1 MKTKKTLRVLLAVPV
16 LLMLLIS
23 SCKKQQ
29 DTIDVPDLA
38 ASPEKMQVAAVA
50 AANFKVI
57 GYLPSWAG
65 EVNQIQFS
73 KLTHINYAFILPTAS
88 GGFQA
93 LENPSK
99 LQSLVT
105 AAHANN
111 VKVLVSVGGWNN
123 ADDSA
128 FETFAG
134 NAAGRTNFTNNV
146 ISLVNQYGL
155 DGIDIDWEYP
165 NEGTSA
171 NNYAL
176 LMQQLSTAM
185 HNIGKLLTA
194 AVVSYNGTSIQNSVF
209 GYVDFLNIMAYDESG
224 ANHST
229 YNLAVTSLNYWINR
243 GLPSGKAN
251 LGVPFYGRSSSAYVD
266 YRTILTNGG
275 SPNSDSFAGIGYNGI
290 PTIKSKTNLAFDQA
304 SGIMI
309 WELSQDA
316 TGANSLL
323 SAINEVVVSRAG
335 NPPPGSSTP
344 PIGQV
349 ITLKGFNGKYVSGQ
363 NGTQAMTCTNTTASP
378 TESFTLLDAG
388 GGKVALRSKAKYVS
402 SENGTQAIT
411 CNRATMGDWEKFDW
425 IVNPDGTV
433 FLRGNNGKY
442 ISSENGTQAMTCNRT
457 TGSGWEAFRINQ

>member
-1 MKTKKTLRVLLAVPV
+1 MKTKQQLRL
-16 LLMLLIS
+16 LLMPALLLLFMA
-23 SCKKQQ
+23 SCKKQEPGPGA
-29 DTIDVPDLA
+29 PDMMPLA
-38 ASPEKMQVAAVA
+38 DKNQVAAVS

-73 KLTHINYAFILPTAS
+73 KLTHINYAFILPTNS
-88 GGFQA
+88 GGFQTLDNA
-93 LENPSK
+93 PK
-99 LQSLVT
+99 LQSLVST
-105 AAHANN
+105 AHANN
-111 VKVLVSVGGWNN
+111 VKVLVSVGGWNDGN
-123 ADDSA
+123 DSA
-128 FETFAG
+128 FETFA
-134 NAAGRTNFTNNV
+134 ASASGRTTFTNNV

-165 NEGTSA
+165 DNGNSA
-171 NNYAL
+171 NNYTL

-185 HNIGKLLTA
+185 HGMGKLLTA

-209 GYVDFLNIMAYDESG
+209 GYVDFLNIMAYDEG
-224 ANHST
+224 GPNHST
-229 YNLAVTSLNYWINR
+229 YDLAVTSLNYWVNR
-243 GLPSGKAN
+243 GLPASKAN
-251 LGVPFYGRSSSAYVD
+251 LGVPFYGRSSSEYVD
-266 YRTILTNGG
+266 YKTILSRGG
-275 SPNSDSFAGIGYNGI
+275 SANSDSFSGIGYNGI
-290 PTIKSKTNLAFDQA
+290 PTIKNKTNLAFDQA
-304 SGIMI
+304 GGIMI

-316 TGANSLL
+316 AGANSLL
-323 SAINEVVVSRAG
+323 SAIHDVVVSRAG
-335 NPPPGSSTP
+335 NPGSTP

-363 NGTQAMTCTNTTASP
+363 NGTQAMTCTSTTASP

-402 SENGTQAIT
+402 SENGTMAIT

-442 ISSENGTQAMTCNRT
+442 ISSENGTQAMTCTRT
-457 TGSGWEAFRINQ
+457 TGSGWEAFHINQ